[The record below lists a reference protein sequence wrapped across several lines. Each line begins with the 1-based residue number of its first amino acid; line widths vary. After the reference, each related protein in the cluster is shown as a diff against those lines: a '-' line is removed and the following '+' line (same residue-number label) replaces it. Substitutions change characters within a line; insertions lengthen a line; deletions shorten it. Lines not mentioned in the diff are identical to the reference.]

1 MPSSNTPNLQVE
13 VPPRI
18 LAEAQALVAAGWFRS
33 IDEVV
38 VDALRR
44 YLDCHRDESMTSFVR
59 EDVAWGLRGTE

>member
-1 MPSSNTPNLQVE
+1 MPATPAANLQAE

-33 IDEVV
+33 LDEVV

-44 YLDCHRDESMTSFVR
+44 YLASHRDELMASFVR
-59 EDVAWGLRGTE
+59 EDVAWGLRGAE

>member
-1 MPSSNTPNLQVE
+1 MPSSPVANLQAE

-38 VDALRR
+38 IDALRR
-44 YLDCHRDESMTSFVR
+44 YLDSHRDELMTSFVR